1 MDTAMPSGQTWIE
14 YEVYPVDEAPD
25 GNERE
30 AANGVQCSNS
40 ASEATCSR
48 NVLAANTRPS
58 PPTNLTAS
66 TGVNTVTLNWTLPA
80 GTGDADSGDCV
91 DTLRVYRTPTS
102 QSAPTSSDRYDR
114 TPFGVIAAGCGT
126 TASTGYLDLNT
137 GGVQH
142 KYWVTSV
149 DTRLAES
156 TLLGPV
162 TQ

>member
-1 MDTAMPSGQTWIE
+1 MCRLARVAPRVHSRLEPSHHG
-14 YEVYPVDEAPD
+14 
-25 GNERE
+25 
-30 AANGVQCSNS
+30 
-40 ASEATCSR
+40 
-48 NVLAANTRPS
+48 
-58 PPTNLTAS
+58 
-66 TGVNTVTLNWTLPA
+66 
-80 GTGDADSGDCV
+80 V